1 MKLRRPMWVAL
12 LATLSAAAWLAMQD
26 DEAGG
31 VELARSS
38 RADGVVPVPARRPAA
53 KAAPDWPRT
62 PAMRGSEPWP
72 FDTAQALSWVPRAP
86 PPPPA
91 PPPAA
96 PAPPAVAPAPQAPP
110 FPYTLI
116 GRIEDGG
123 IVHALLG
130 GADRTLGVKAQDVI
144 DGQWRVDT
152 IGASN
157 VSLTWLPGG
166 QQKTLSF
173 RPS

>member
-1 MKLRRPMWVAL
+1 MWVAL
-12 LATLSAAAWLAMQD
+12 LATLSSAAWLALQD
-26 DEAGG
+26 DENGG
-31 VELARSS
+31 IELAQSS
-38 RADGVVPVPARRPAA
+38 RGDGVTPPPAGRAA
-53 KAAPDWPRT
+53 AVAAPAWPR
-62 PAMRGSEPWP
+62 AAAVRGSEPWP
-72 FDTAQALSWVPRAP
+72 FDTAQAPSWVPRPP

-96 PAPPAVAPAPQAPP
+96 PVPPAIVPPPQAPP

-130 GADRTLGVKAQDVI
+130 GPDRTLGVKVQDIV

-152 IGASN
+152 IGAGSL
-157 VSLTWLPGG
+157 SLTWLPGG